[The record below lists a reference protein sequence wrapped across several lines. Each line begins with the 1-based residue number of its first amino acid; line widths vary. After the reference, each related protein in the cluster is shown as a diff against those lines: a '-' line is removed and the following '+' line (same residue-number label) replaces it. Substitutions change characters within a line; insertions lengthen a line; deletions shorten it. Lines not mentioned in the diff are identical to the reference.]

1 MDTDVII
8 VGAGPTGLMLA
19 CELRLA
25 GVGALVLERL
35 PQIRDIPKAGGLS
48 GQILE
53 LLRYRGELERF
64 EAASTAPRPASGRF
78 PWGGMHVDFTQLA
91 DPPMEALPLPQP
103 LLERVL
109 DEFARELGAEIRH
122 GQEVV
127 GLSQDDATVSADV
140 RGPHG
145 PDRVTARYLVGCD
158 GASSRVRD
166 LAGIPFPGITYP
178 EVQRLALVTVP
189 ESVTVLEN
197 GDIDVAGVG
206 RISFGFTRT
215 ERGEFALGSTNPA
228 LMGLYTSEEEA
239 VAYDDDEPMTV
250 TELRDSIRR
259 VLGVDLPLGEPTRL
273 TRFTFHA
280 RQVER
285 YRDGRIL
292 MAGDAA
298 HLFPSPG
305 VALGAGLLDSVNLGW
320 KLADDIH
327 GWAPAGLLD
336 TYHDERR
343 LAAARNM
350 LHAQAQIAIR
360 RGHDPAAIALRE
372 LFQELLVDEQP
383 LRRIGALMAGSDV
396 RYPFPGHDH
405 HALIGTFAPDLA
417 LHTDRGATSVAELMH
432 SARPILLDLADR
444 PDLRET
450 ARGLAAS
457 HRHPHRRD
465 RSPTSRRPPDPPGRP
480 HRLGRDHRRT
490 HRHRRARAARSA
502 LQLVRHA
509 LENDSAHHRSAL
521 LIGRPNIV
529 RSAHPVG
536 CNHSNPR
543 DPTIFAS
550 CRCIR
555 GRPHPRPRP
564 SWAIFGSGSVSR
576 VPTDT
581 RIASRIP
588 QVGCCAEASG
598 FLVGPPVFKTGVGAK
613 APRRVRFPSASAIN
627 AAISANVRRLGGSRR
642 RPRSHR
648 QRLWTHP
655 WTLPT

>member
-19 CELRLA
+19 CELCLA
-25 GVGALVLERL
+25 GVRPLVLERQ

-64 EAASTAPRPASGRF
+64 EAASTASRPSSGRF

-109 DEFARELGAEIRH
+109 DDFARERGAEIRR
-122 GQEVV
+122 GREVV
-127 GLSQDDATVSADV
+127 GLSQDDATVTADV
-140 RGPHG
+140 RGPDG

-215 ERGEFALGSTNPA
+215 ERGEFALGSTNPE
-228 LMGLYTSEEEA
+228 LMGLFTSEEES
-239 VAYDDDEPMTV
+239 VAYDDDEPMSL

-320 KLADDIH
+320 KLAADIQ
-327 GWAPAGLLD
+327 GWAPVGLLA
-336 TYHDERR
+336 TYHDERQ

-350 LHAQAQIAIR
+350 LHAQAQVAIR
-360 RGHDPAAIALRE
+360 RGHDQAAIALRE
-372 LFQELLVDEQP
+372 LFQELLADEQP
-383 LRRIGALMAGSDV
+383 LRRLGALMAGSDL
-396 RYPFPGHDH
+396 RYPFPGLDQNP
-405 HALIGTFAPDLA
+405 LIGTFAPDLA
-417 LHTDRGATSVAELMH
+417 LHTDRGTTSVAELMRT
-432 SARPILLDLADR
+432 ARPVLLALGDR
-444 PDLRET
+444 PDLREIAQDWQHRIDIHT
-450 ARGLAAS
+450 AE
-457 HRHPHRRD
+457 
-465 RSPTSRRPPDPPGRP
+465 T
-480 HRLGRDHRRT
+480 DHRP
-490 HRHRRARAARSA
+490 A
-502 LQLVRHA
+502 
-509 LENDSAHHRSAL
+509 DAL
-521 LIGRPNIV
+521 LIRPD
-529 RSAHPVG
+529 AHIAWVA
-536 CNHSNPR
+536 
-543 DPTIFAS
+543 TINEPADTAALTLRESLSGWFGTPLKTTVP
-550 CRCIR
+550 IND
-555 GRPHPRPRP
+555 RP
-564 SWAIFGSGSVSR
+564 S
-576 VPTDT
+576 
-581 RIASRIP
+581 
-588 QVGCCAEASG
+588 
-598 FLVGPPVFKTGVGAK
+598 
-613 APRRVRFPSASAIN
+613 
-627 AAISANVRRLGGSRR
+627 
-642 RPRSHR
+642 
-648 QRLWTHP
+648 
-655 WTLPT
+655 